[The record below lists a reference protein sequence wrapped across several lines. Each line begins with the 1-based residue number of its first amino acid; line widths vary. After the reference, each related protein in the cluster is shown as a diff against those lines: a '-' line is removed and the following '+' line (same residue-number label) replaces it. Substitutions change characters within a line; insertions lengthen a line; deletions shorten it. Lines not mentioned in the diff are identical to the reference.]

1 MQSKWLLPVIASAA
15 QPPSDTAGEPP
26 PSLPPD
32 PPDPS
37 SPLTPE
43 AATSILQSLYS
54 GEVSKQV
61 DLSKPTFTVPS
72 GSEITTSHILSPQTF
87 QTTHTPNL
95 HTTITIPPK
104 YSSPIHTNRASSG
117 TNPTLTHHHPD
128 PPSLEPITNQTQT
141 QPPKQPKQT
150 QPTLIEKLR
159 TAGDKTLKRL
169 APVSV
174 SPSGRPRILIPDSV
188 FQKGADLHKDF
199 VVCYFNGKP
208 PPFNQIQSVFN
219 YMWGKGKRL
228 EIHNNPLNRESMF
241 HTAQWSSEHSM
252 STPPLKAIKIWAH
265 LTGVPLDLRYDEG
278 LSLVAGPVGE
288 PKETDDFTKNLVS
301 LTVSHVKVE
310 VDLTKPLPDVVEFE
324 RQNGEVVE
332 VMVHYPWVPPT
343 CSHCHELGHII
354 KNCLHY
360 TPPPKA
366 APEPPSGAKKQ
377 DVKRQQKYQSKAK
390 PSEQGSA
397 VTPSPTPTVLPPD
410 PVSHF
415 EAALPVSKLAPSV
428 AIVTDTMSPLP
439 LSSSLVRSSSN
450 APPVF
455 SSPDPP
461 PRPSLKRSSSSST
474 LSPSHQQLKIN
485 SLLSLTAPFEPSLP
499 PQINIPL
506 ENKLNSLFSTSNSFA
521 SLSSSLIPLEL
532 PDHSGLNDPN
542 KHRPFVSWLNS
553 HSPLFGAILETHI
566 SEPSLNQLMS
576 SLCPGWSFASN
587 HAADPDG
594 RIIIIW
600 RNPIQ
605 AHATTLRLKSPLI
618 LSGQMIALPK
628 GKPPTLLSYL
638 AWQAMIYWLWNER
651 NARLHSNT
659 FRSADT
665 IYTTIYRQLKN
676 KIQSFRPSN
685 PTMSSAMMQLW
696 I

>member
-1 MQSKWLLPVIASAA
+1 MATRQVR
-15 QPPSDTAGEPP
+15 D
-26 PSLPPD
+26 D
-32 PPDPS
+32 PPVHVKKNRRALWDIGNITSIPRVQGGKINHR
-37 SPLTPE
+37 PLTRNFRAKLLENAQAANKKPEINEKMRSTIIDWLVDVHLKFDLSPETLYLTVNIISVE
-43 AATSILQSLYS
+43 AATSILHSLYS
-54 GEVSKQV
+54 GEMSKQV

-72 GSEITTSHILSPQTF
+72 GSETTTSHILSPQTI

-104 YSSPIHTNRASSG
+104 YSSPLHTNRASSG

-128 PPSLEPITNQTQT
+128 PPSLEPLTNQTQT
-141 QPPKQPKQT
+141 QPPQQPKQT

-188 FQKGADLHKDF
+188 FQKGAELHKDF

-228 EIHNNPLNRESMF
+228 EIHNNPLNRSAIVRIQSDYLRSKILEKCIWYVGDSMF
-241 HTAQWSSEHSM
+241 HTAQWSSDHSM

-278 LSLVAGPVGE
+278 LSLVAGLVGE

-377 DVKRQQKYQSKAK
+377 DVKRQRKYQPKAK
-390 PSEQGSA
+390 LSEQGSA
-397 VTPSPTPTVLPPD
+397 VTPSPTPTVFPPD
-410 PVSHF
+410 LVSHF

-428 AIVTDTMSPLP
+428 AIVADTMSPLP
-439 LSSSLVRSSSN
+439 ASSSLVRSSSN
-450 APPVF
+450 ASPVF

-461 PRPSLKRSSSSST
+461 PRPSLKRNWDAT
-474 LSPSHQQLKIN
+474 L
-485 SLLSLTAPFEPSLP
+485 
-499 PQINIPL
+499 
-506 ENKLNSLFSTSNSFA
+506 
-521 SLSSSLIPLEL
+521 
-532 PDHSGLNDPN
+532 
-542 KHRPFVSWLNS
+542 
-553 HSPLFGAILETHI
+553 
-566 SEPSLNQLMS
+566 
-576 SLCPGWSFASN
+576 
-587 HAADPDG
+587 
-594 RIIIIW
+594 
-600 RNPIQ
+600 
-605 AHATTLRLKSPLI
+605 
-618 LSGQMIALPK
+618 GQMIALPK

-659 FRSADT
+659 FRSVDT

-676 KIQSFRPSN
+676 KIQSSRPSN

>member
-324 RQNGEVVE
+324 RQNV
-332 VMVHYPWVPPT
+332 
-343 CSHCHELGHII
+343 
-354 KNCLHY
+354 Y

-377 DVKRQQKYQSKAK
+377 DVKRQRKYQPKAK

-428 AIVTDTMSPLP
+428 AIVTDTMSPFP
-439 LSSSLVRSSSN
+439 LSSSLVRSSSITS
-450 APPVF
+450 PVF
-455 SSPDPP
+455 SSLDPP
-461 PRPSLKRSSSSST
+461 PRPSLKRSRSSPT

-499 PQINIPL
+499 P
-506 ENKLNSLFSTSNSFA
+506 K
-521 SLSSSLIPLEL
+521 
-532 PDHSGLNDPN
+532 
-542 KHRPFVSWLNS
+542 
-553 HSPLFGAILETHI
+553 
-566 SEPSLNQLMS
+566 
-576 SLCPGWSFASN
+576 
-587 HAADPDG
+587 
-594 RIIIIW
+594 
-600 RNPIQ
+600 
-605 AHATTLRLKSPLI
+605 
-618 LSGQMIALPK
+618 
-628 GKPPTLLSYL
+628 
-638 AWQAMIYWLWNER
+638 
-651 NARLHSNT
+651 
-659 FRSADT
+659 
-665 IYTTIYRQLKN
+665 
-676 KIQSFRPSN
+676 
-685 PTMSSAMMQLW
+685 
-696 I
+696 

>member
-1 MQSKWLLPVIASAA
+1 M
-15 QPPSDTAGEPP
+15 
-26 PSLPPD
+26 
-32 PPDPS
+32 
-37 SPLTPE
+37 
-43 AATSILQSLYS
+43 
-54 GEVSKQV
+54 SKQV

-72 GSEITTSHILSPQTF
+72 GSETTTSHILSPQTI

-104 YSSPIHTNRASSG
+104 YSSPLHTNRASSG
-117 TNPTLTHHHPD
+117 TNPTLTHHHPG
-128 PPSLEPITNQTQT
+128 PPSLEPLTNQTQT
-141 QPPKQPKQT
+141 QPPQQPKQT

-188 FQKGADLHKDF
+188 FQKGVELHKDF

-228 EIHNNPLNRESMF
+228 EIHNNPLNRSAIVRIQSDYLRSKILEKCIWYVGDSMF
-241 HTAQWSSEHSM
+241 HTAQWSSDHSM

-278 LSLVAGPVGE
+278 LSLVAGLVGE

-377 DVKRQQKYQSKAK
+377 DVKRQRKYQPKAK
-390 PSEQGSA
+390 LSEQGSA
-397 VTPSPTPTVLPPD
+397 VTPSPTPTVFPPD
-410 PVSHF
+410 LVSHF

-428 AIVTDTMSPLP
+428 AIVADTMSPLP
-439 LSSSLVRSSSN
+439 ASSSLVRSSSN
-450 APPVF
+450 ASPVF

-461 PRPSLKRSSSSST
+461 PRPSLKRSRSSPT
-474 LSPSHQQLKIN
+474 LSPSHQQHKIT

-499 PQINIPL
+499 PQINLPL

-532 PDHSGLNDPN
+532 PDHSG
-542 KHRPFVSWLNS
+542 S
-553 HSPLFGAILETHI
+553 
-566 SEPSLNQLMS
+566 SLN
-576 SLCPGWSFASN
+576 
-587 HAADPDG
+587 
-594 RIIIIW
+594 
-600 RNPIQ
+600 
-605 AHATTLRLKSPLI
+605 
-618 LSGQMIALPK
+618 
-628 GKPPTLLSYL
+628 
-638 AWQAMIYWLWNER
+638 
-651 NARLHSNT
+651 
-659 FRSADT
+659 
-665 IYTTIYRQLKN
+665 
-676 KIQSFRPSN
+676 PS
-685 PTMSSAMMQLW
+685 Q
-696 I
+696 